1 MYGKGCF
8 FLAVDI
14 HKLYRNVRVLAKH
27 RNVPINIL
35 EENLGVE
42 LGYFAR
48 AENKELVPPVGTT
61 AKIAEI
67 LKCPAD
73 MLLYA
78 DIAQFMDSDFY
89 IHDFMQKLCEKTQD
103 NALVWSKTEAGA
115 YSAQIL
121 PDKDVYLSGA
131 LSNGSLGQLK
141 IWMEDCETTADS
153 GNTNAPAPPDDT
165 GATTPSDSETP
176 VAVQD
181 AGADT
186 STVISDDTAASDTS
200 FDVISED
207 DASKDAASEEKPKK
221 KEYVVYDARKSYRDT
236 YIHKHAKDTAHIV
249 KAIADQPV
257 DQKTLALMKQFLAEE
272 NTKSTEENIIA

>member
-1 MYGKGCF
+1 M
-8 FLAVDI
+8 AVDI

-103 NALVWSKTEAGA
+103 NALVWSKTEDDT

-141 IWMEDCETTADS
+141 IWMEDRETTADN
-153 GNTNAPAPPDDT
+153 GTTDT
-165 GATTPSDSETP
+165 SVPSEETETTTPSDSETL
-176 VAVQD
+176 VTVQD
-181 AGADT
+181 AAADT
-186 STVISDDTAASDTS
+186 PTVVSDDTAASDTS
-200 FDVISED
+200 SDIASKD
-207 DASKDAASEEKPKK
+207 DASKDAASEEKSKK
-221 KEYVVYDARKSYRDT
+221 KEYIVYDARKSYRDT
-236 YIHKHAKDTAHIV
+236 YVHKHAKDTARIV
-249 KAIADQPV
+249 KSIAGQPV
-257 DQKTLALMKQFLAEE
+257 DQETLVLMKQFLAKE
-272 NTKSTEENIIA
+272 NAESA